1 MKRFLLISALLLCL
15 PLSSRADDT
24 TKRAKV
30 QEMFD
35 VIHMDRLMSQT
46 MDAVMKQ
53 MTTMTDQMI
62 GSDLSP
68 EKKAKMAA
76 FQARVLQ
83 AIEEQVGWKA
93 MEPALVTL
101 YAQTYTEDELDA
113 ILVFYKSPAGR
124 SMLEKM
130 PQLTAQ
136 SMQLSQQRLVAMQPQ
151 LKQMIDE
158 FAKDM
163 DQTSTQTS
171 AERKNSAK

>member
-1 MKRFLLISALLLCL
+1 
-15 PLSSRADDT
+15 
-24 TKRAKV
+24 
-30 QEMFD
+30 
-35 VIHMDRLMSQT
+35 
-46 MDAVMKQ
+46 MKQ

-113 ILVFYKSPAGR
+113 SSSSTSHRQDVPCSKRCLNS
-124 SMLEKM
+124 
-130 PQLTAQ
+130 
-136 SMQLSQQRLVAMQPQ
+136 Q
-151 LKQMIDE
+151 LK
-158 FAKDM
+158 AC
-163 DQTSTQTS
+163 
-171 AERKNSAK
+171 N